1 MPKKNQ
7 PMETPRKQRNYY
19 SVHPWQCRHNKGNSE
34 IQAYVE
40 ASGEWETVAI
50 VNPTSG
56 VSTECLANYICNLI
70 NKDREHNILLIDA
83 MNTLELFLTEE
94 QRTFTSEQAAESI
107 VARIKNKVG

>member
-1 MPKKNQ
+1 MQQKLKPQIPARK
-7 PMETPRKQRNYY
+7 PRCYY
-19 SVHPWQCRHNKGNSE
+19 TVHPWQCLHNKDNSE

-40 ASGEWETVAI
+40 ASGEWETVAV

-56 VSTECLANYICNLI
+56 ASAESLAHYICNLI

-94 QRTFTSEQAAESI
+94 RRSFTSEQAAESL
-107 VARIKNKVG
+107 VARIKSKVE